1 MNELHARFGELLK
14 LERERRGLALSAVSS
29 ELKIPEDTLQKV
41 ESGQADALPPGPY
54 MALFS
59 KSYAEFLGIDYSK
72 TIEAIREDLGEAL
85 EPPLLEGVA
94 QAEVMAKPDKP
105 VPEQRVAEARTPR
118 RKVGLVV
125 GGTVV
130 VIALLVGTFL
140 IFWGDKGGGPSPS
153 EGFTY
158 YEDSAHLRQDTT
170 AFPTDVQR
178 FEGDSAA
185 LAGPDSL
192 RLTITAHDGS
202 WATIIAD
209 ADTALFQMLTPE
221 RPYNVSAGESLIVTI
236 GVPEVVDVLLD
247 GYPANLV
254 DAATGDISR
263 VLIDHDNRDQF
274 FDHPETDSTGDSV
287 AGSGRSGAVRP

>member
-41 ESGQADALPPGPY
+41 ESGQADALPAGPY

-85 EPPLLEGVA
+85 EPPPPEGAA
-94 QAEVMAKPDKP
+94 QAEAAKPDKS
-105 VPEQRVAEARTPR
+105 VTEQRVAEARTPR
-118 RKVGLVV
+118 KKVGLVV

-140 IFWGDKGGGPSPS
+140 IFWGDKGVGPSPS

-221 RPYNVSAGESLIVTI
+221 RPYNVSAGERLIVTI

>member
-14 LERERRGLALSAVSS
+14 IERERRGLALSAVSS
-29 ELKIPEDTLQKV
+29 ELKIPEDTLLKV
-41 ESGQADALPPGPY
+41 ETGQADALPPGPY
-54 MALFS
+54 LALFS

-72 TIEAIREDLGEAL
+72 TIEALREELGEAL
-85 EPPLLEGVA
+85 EPPPLEGAA
-94 QAEVMAKPDKP
+94 QTEAAAKPEKP
-105 VPEQRVAEARTPR
+105 VTEQRVAEARTPR
-118 RKVGLVV
+118 KKVGLVV
-125 GGTVV
+125 AGIVV
-130 VIALLVGTFL
+130 VTTLIVGTFL
-140 IFWGDKGGGPSPS
+140 IFWGNKEVDPSQS
-153 EGFTY
+153 DVITY

-178 FEGDSAA
+178 FEGDSTA

-221 RPYNVSAGESLIVTI
+221 RPYNVSAGERLIVTI

-247 GYPANLV
+247 GYPANLI

-274 FDHPETDSTGDSV
+274 FNHPETDSAADSV
-287 AGSGRSGAVRP
+287 AGAGRSGTVRP